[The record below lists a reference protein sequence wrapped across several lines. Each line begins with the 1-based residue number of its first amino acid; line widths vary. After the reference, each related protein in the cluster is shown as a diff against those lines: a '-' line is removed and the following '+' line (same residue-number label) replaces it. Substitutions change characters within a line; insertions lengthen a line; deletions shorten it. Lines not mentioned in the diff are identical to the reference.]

1 MVIKQP
7 TKYKIHKKDSVF
19 GASVSELHTSELN
32 DGIFLIYVCISC
44 PTFIARVHALR
55 ADNMRMI

>member
-32 DGIFLIYVCISC
+32 GGFSDICMHRMYV
-44 PTFIARVHALR
+44 VHR
-55 ADNMRMI
+55 SVCF